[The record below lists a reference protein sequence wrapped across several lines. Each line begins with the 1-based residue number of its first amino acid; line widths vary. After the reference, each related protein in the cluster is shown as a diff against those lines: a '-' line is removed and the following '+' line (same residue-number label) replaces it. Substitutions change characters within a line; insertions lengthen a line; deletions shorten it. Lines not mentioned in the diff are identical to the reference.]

1 MKNRILTA
9 DEIFEMTMKTIA
21 PLPCQESYA
30 RELAS
35 IFSYHQKKNSLM
47 DLGFSADNL
56 PSQSAVVVAPTGSGK
71 TFLLTA
77 MAKILSTNVIV
88 IDCSA
93 LSKESYKGISLSQQL
108 AAAKNS
114 VSNPKEFESSILFFD
129 EFDKMRLSGQYDEG
143 NPMDNLL
150 QLYNNGKIPIDTGNK
165 EIEYIDVSRF
175 TILLGGAFSGL
186 ENIIKDRLTPKTSI
200 GFSNSSASIPK
211 IDTKSIL
218 HHVTLEDLE
227 KYGIK
232 TEIIGRIGS
241 IISIAPMQ
249 LEDYKCLLTSSEGS
263 IQSRYNNYFSFGS
276 GVKFEMTDSS
286 ISYIAEECSRSVTG
300 ARAVNPIINDTMRE
314 AITMVDRDKTINK
327 VILDAN
333 NSGCF
338 LSYEYGEREYSSIGD
353 NSIPTSPYYL
363 TAENVSSMVSNI
375 CDLYK
380 DANCDPE
387 YLDEFKTFTHL
398 SIVYLRYNTAS
409 EDFTFDGLQRMA
421 RTINKDSSACESTFD
436 IMMTSAINAPKHHRD
451 ISIYYEKFK
460 MLWDKNST
468 YRINKA
474 LSIIL
479 NRVKK
484 KHNCSDIRF
493 QLECHS

>member
-1 MKNRILTA
+1 MKNKILTA

-56 PSQSAVVVAPTGSGK
+56 PSQSAVVIAPTGSGK
-71 TFLLTA
+71 TFLLNA

-114 VSNPKEFESSILFFD
+114 VSDPKDFASSILFFD
-129 EFDKMRLSGQYDEG
+129 EFDKMRLYGHNDEG

-150 QLYNNGKIPIDTGNK
+150 QLYNNGKIPIEASNK
-165 EIEYIDVSRF
+165 EIEYIDISRF

-186 ENIIKDRLTPKTSI
+186 ENIIRGRLIPKNSI
-200 GFSNSSASIPK
+200 GFGSGSNNTHK
-211 IDTKSIL
+211 IESKNIMK
-218 HHVTLEDLE
+218 HVTLEDLE

-241 IISIAPMQ
+241 IISIEPMQ
-249 LEDYKCLLTSSEGS
+249 LEDYRCLLMSNEGS
-263 IQSRYNNYFSFGS
+263 IKSRYNNYFSFGS
-276 GVKFEMTDSS
+276 GVKFDMTENA
-286 ISYIAEECSRSVTG
+286 ISYIAEQCIKSVTG
-300 ARAVNPIINDTMRE
+300 ARAVNPIINDIMRE

-327 VILDAN
+327 VILDVGED
-333 NSGCF
+333 GCC
-338 LSYEYGEREYSSIGD
+338 LSYEYGEREYSSIENND
-353 NSIPTSPYYL
+353 IPSLPYYISAKTL
-363 TAENVSSMVSNI
+363 SSMVSNI

-380 DANCDPE
+380 EANCNME
-387 YLDEFKTFTHL
+387 YIDEFKTFIHL
-398 SIVYLRYNTAS
+398 SIAYLRYNTPMS
-409 EDFTFDGLQRMA
+409 DFTFDGLQRMA
-421 RTINKDSSACESTFD
+421 RTINKPASSSESTFD
-436 IMMTSAINAPKHHRD
+436 IIITNAIKEPNQHKD
-451 ISIYYEKFK
+451 IKILYEKFK
-460 MLWDKNST
+460 KLWDNNSM
-468 YRINKA
+468 YRINKS
-474 LSIIL
+474 LSAIASK
-479 NRVKK
+479 VKK
-484 KHNCSDIRF
+484 EHHSSDIKF
-493 QLECHS
+493 QLEYYN